1 VAGVGELTGVYV
13 IVVPQD
19 SAAARAGIVAGDA
32 ILAVNG
38 RKVANAAALGKR
50 LKRAKGRT
58 VELHVVG
65 AKDRRIKLEIE

>member
-1 VAGVGELTGVYV
+1 MSKG
-13 IVVPQD
+13 
-19 SAAARAGIVAGDA
+19 SAVARAGIVAGDT

-38 RKVANAAALGKR
+38 RKVANTVALGKR

-65 AKDRRIKLEIE
+65 AKDRKIKLEIE